1 MLKLLDCI
9 VLEHDTVTF
18 LLAATICFAS
28 MQVMFLLL
36 RRLDECAEA
45 RQPLWLIGAASV
57 GGLGIWAT
65 HFVAMLAYQGSI
77 TANFDWLVTT
87 FSALVAVGG
96 VFESLRLFGRKSQI
110 SLLLAAIMLAATVAA
125 MHFLGMMAMRGL
137 IRQGYDYPLLIGAAI
152 FAISAFGLAY
162 AGQRSGIRG
171 LRQVVPGLLVAAGIV
186 VLHFG
191 DVAAVSFALDP
202 NVSTHGGDEANRVW
216 LVGAICAIAA
226 ISASGSVAAVVLDRY
241 LTDLR
246 GMTEAYIEGVAIVR
260 DNRIIDLNAR
270 FRDIVAFD
278 GPVSAMTGMDPEK
291 LLLPADGQKVL
302 GNRAE
307 IAEATLLDGPPERSL
322 EFAVRTVEYRGRPT
336 QVLAVR
342 DLTAARQAQRQ
353 IEHLANHDP
362 LTGLANRTLL
372 DRSLER
378 AIAVAGRSHASL
390 AVLALDLDRFKAVN
404 DLFGHSAG
412 DQVLKTVAAI
422 LRECTNDVDTVAR
435 IGGDEFIIVQVGQS
449 QPKAAEQ
456 LAKNIQRAFR
466 RDFHPQTNP
475 MSVGVSI
482 GVALFPDDGENGE
495 SLRHCAD
502 IALYRAKSTGRGMT
516 AHYSTEMDQELRDR
530 RQMEAE
536 LRQAVRRKQLRTAFQ
551 PLVKAETGV
560 VVGYEA
566 LLRWHHPQL
575 GDVSPDLF
583 IPIAEESGAI
593 NAMGEWVLRSACR
606 AAAQWPDDLSVAV
619 NVSAVQFRRRNFA
632 DRVFAVLQETGL
644 APERLELEITE
655 SVLLQDETLSREM
668 LRALKAHG
676 VRIVIDDFGTGYS
689 SLSNLRTFQFDKIK
703 IDRSFIAAMGEDKH
717 ARAIVRSIADLG
729 RNINV
734 PVLAEGIEN
743 KEQQEMIAAD
753 GCTHAQGY
761 YFGRPSELAETAAG
775 NVVAL
780 GAAKR
785 RA

>member
-18 LLAATICFAS
+18 LLAVIICLS
-28 MQVMFLLL
+28 SIQVMFLLL
-36 RRLDECAEA
+36 GRVDECAEA
-45 RQPLWLIGAASV
+45 RKPLWLIVAASV

-77 TANFDWLVTT
+77 TVSFDWLVTSI
-87 FSALVAVGG
+87 SALVAVGG
-96 VFESLRLFGRKSQI
+96 VLESLRLLGRKSRTSSI
-110 SLLLAAIMLAATVAA
+110 LAAILLTGTVAA
-125 MHFLGMMAMRGL
+125 MHFLGMMAMEGL
-137 IRQGYDYPLLIGAAI
+137 TRQAYDFSMLIGAVA
-152 FAISAFGLAY
+152 FAVVAFALAY
-162 AGQRSGIRG
+162 AGQQSGIRG
-171 LRQVVPGLLVAAGIV
+171 LRQVGPGLLVAIGIL

-191 DVAAVSFALDP
+191 DMAASSFAVDP
-202 NVSTHGGDEANRVW
+202 TLSGHGVDEANRLW
-216 LVGAICAIAA
+216 LVGAVCAIAA
-226 ISASGSVAAVVLDRY
+226 ISACGSVAAVLLDRY

-246 GMTEAYIEGVAIVR
+246 GLTEAYIEGVAIVR

-291 LLLPADGQKVL
+291 LLLPVDGQKVL
-302 GNRAE
+302 GNRDG
-307 IAEATLLDGPPERSL
+307 IAEATLLDGPQERSL
-322 EFAVRTVEYRGRPT
+322 EFTVRTVEYRGRPT

-342 DLTAARQAQRQ
+342 DLTATRQAQRQ

-372 DRSLER
+372 NQRLER
-378 AIAVAGRSHASL
+378 AIDVAGRANASL
-390 AVLALDLDRFKAVN
+390 AVMALDLDRFKAVN

-449 QPKAAEQ
+449 QPKAVDQ

-466 RDFHPQTNP
+466 RDFNPQTNP

-482 GVALFPDDGENGE
+482 GVALYPDDGENGDA
-495 SLRHCAD
+495 LRHCAD
-502 IALYRAKSTGRGMT
+502 IALYRAKSSGRGMT
-516 AHYSTEMDQELRDR
+516 ASYSTEMDQEQRE
-530 RQMEAE
+530 RQRMEAE
-536 LRQAVRRKQLRTAFQ
+536 LRQAIRRKQLRTAFQ
-551 PLVKAETGV
+551 PLVEAETGT

-566 LLRWHHPQL
+566 LLRWHHPEL
-575 GDVSPDLF
+575 GEIPPSVF
-583 IPIAEESGAI
+583 IPIAEESGTI
-593 NAMGEWVLRSACR
+593 NTLGEWVLRSACR
-606 AAAQWPDDLSVAV
+606 AAAQWPDPLSVAV

-632 DRVFAVLQETGL
+632 ERVFAVLQETGL
-644 APERLELEITE
+644 AAHRLELEITE
-655 SVLLQDETLSREM
+655 SVLLQDEALSREM
-668 LRALKAHG
+668 LHALKAHG
-676 VRIVIDDFGTGYS
+676 IRIVIDDFGTGYS

-703 IDRSFIAAMGEDKH
+703 IDRSFVAAMAEDKH

-734 PVLAEGIEN
+734 PVLAEGVES
-743 KEQQEMIAAD
+743 KEQQDMIAAD

-761 YFGRPSELAETAAG
+761 YFGRPSEIGDAQVG
-775 NVVAL
+775 NVVPITSAQ
-780 GAAKR
+780 R

>member
-18 LLAATICFAS
+18 LLAAIICLS
-28 MQVMFLLL
+28 SIQVMFLLL
-36 RRLDECAEA
+36 RRVDECAEA
-45 RQPLWLIGAASV
+45 RKPLWLIAAASV

-65 HFVAMLAYQGSI
+65 HFVAMLAYHGSV
-77 TANFDWLVTT
+77 TVNFDWLVTSI
-87 FSALVAVGG
+87 SALVAVGG
-96 VFESLRLFGRKSQI
+96 VLESLRLLGSKSRAGAI
-110 SLLLAAIMLAATVAA
+110 LAALVLAGTVAA
-125 MHFLGMMAMRGL
+125 MHFLGMMAMQGL
-137 IRQGYDYPLLIGAAI
+137 TRQAYDFGLMIGAVTAAI
-152 FAISAFGLAY
+152 AVFWLAY
-162 AGQRSGIRG
+162 AGQRSGVKG
-171 LRQVVPGLLVAAGIV
+171 LRQVAPGLLVSAGIV

-191 DVAAVSFALDP
+191 DMAASSFVVDTGISA
-202 NVSTHGGDEANRVW
+202 HGVDDASRIW

-226 ISASGSVAAVVLDRY
+226 ITACGSVAAVLLDRY

-246 GMTEAYIEGVAIVR
+246 GMTEAYIQGVAIVR

-270 FRDIVAFD
+270 FREIVAFD

-291 LLLPADGQKVL
+291 LLLPTDGQKVL
-302 GNRAE
+302 GNRAG
-307 IAEATLLDGPPERSL
+307 IAEATLVDGPQERSL
-322 EFAVRTVEYRGRPT
+322 EFTVRTLEYRGRPT

-342 DLTAARQAQRQ
+342 DLTATRQAQRQ

-372 DRSLER
+372 NQRLER
-378 AIAVAGRSHASL
+378 AISVAGRSNASL

-422 LRECTNDVDTVAR
+422 LRECINDVDTIAR

-449 QPKAAEQ
+449 QPKAADQ
-456 LAKNIQRAFR
+456 LARNIQRAFK
-466 RDFHPQTNP
+466 RDFNPQTNP

-482 GVALFPDDGENGE
+482 GVALYPDDGENGDA
-495 SLRHCAD
+495 LRHCAD
-502 IALYRAKSTGRGMT
+502 IALYRAKSTGRGIT
-516 AHYSTEMDQELRDR
+516 ANYSTEMDQELRER
-530 RQMEAE
+530 RRMEAE
-536 LRQAVRRKQLRTAFQ
+536 LRQAIRRKQLRTAFQ
-551 PLVKAETGV
+551 PLVTAETGK

-566 LLRWHHPQL
+566 LLRWHHPDL
-575 GDVSPDLF
+575 GEVPPSIF

-593 NAMGEWVLRSACR
+593 NTMGEWVLRSACR
-606 AAAQWPDDLSVAV
+606 TAAQWSDELSVAV

-632 DRVFAVLQETGL
+632 DRVFAILQETGL
-644 APERLELEITE
+644 AAHRLELEITE
-655 SVLLQDETLSREM
+655 SVLLQDEALSRDM
-668 LRALKAHG
+668 LHALKAHG

-703 IDRSFIAAMGEDKH
+703 IDRSFIAAMSEDKH

-734 PVLAEGIEN
+734 PVLAEGVES

-753 GCTHAQGY
+753 GCTQAQGY
-761 YFGRPSELAETAAG
+761 FFGRPSEITDAPAG
-775 NVVAL
+775 NVVSL
-780 GAAKR
+780 DTSKR